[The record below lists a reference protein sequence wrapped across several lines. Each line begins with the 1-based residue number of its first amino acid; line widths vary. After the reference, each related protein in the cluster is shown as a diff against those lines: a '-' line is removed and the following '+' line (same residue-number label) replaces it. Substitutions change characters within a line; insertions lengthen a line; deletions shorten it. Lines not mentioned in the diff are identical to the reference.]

1 MSRHMRTTIRLS
13 EELLRKAK
21 KRAADT
27 NQTLTSLIEEGLRV
41 VLAGSITRRRGAAVH
56 LPVSRA
62 SGGTLPG
69 VDLNCSSELEDR
81 MDLQ

>member
-1 MSRHMRTTIRLS
+1 MSRHMRTTVRLS

-27 NQTLTSLIEEGLRV
+27 NQTLTSLIEEGLKAI
-41 VLAGSITRRRGAAVH
+41 LAGSASARQRTAVQ
-56 LPVSRA
+56 LPISKA

-69 VDLNCSSELEDR
+69 IDLNRASELEDR
-81 MDLQ
+81 MNLP